1 VPFDSISQHRYGKTT
16 MATTRRALLSSGLA
30 LALAAPALR
39 RAAADPTA
47 RVALLH
53 VNDFHSKHEGVDA
66 GSAACRADRPCVGGS
81 ARLATALAEGRAA
94 IAAEGRAVLQLDAG
108 DQFMGSLFY
117 TAHHGLAEAAV
128 QRAIG
133 TEMMALGNHEFD
145 NGPGVLAGYA
155 AAVPFPLLSANL
167 DTSQEPLLAGR
178 IRPYTVLEKGGARIG
193 IIGLT
198 TETTPQGSSPGPT
211 LRFTDAAEAAE
222 RAIAEIR
229 AGGPA
234 TIVILSHLG
243 LGEDR
248 LLAANVAGIDL
259 IAGGHS
265 HTLLANGLAGA
276 AGPHP
281 TLVEGQDRSVR
292 IVQSGCHGRW
302 LGRLDL
308 DLGADGRI
316 AAHAGAVREI
326 TPDIVPD
333 AGVAAIVARYA
344 APLAEWR
351 ARPAGRLATP
361 LTIEGCRKGE
371 CAIGNLLADA
381 MLAAEPQ
388 AEIALTNGGGIRANL
403 PGGTVTW
410 GDVLSVLPFSNTLA
424 TLTIR
429 GGALQAALENGLSQ
443 LGTGAGRFPQFGGL
457 RVEYEAAAPVGQRI
471 RAISVRQGDRFVP
484 LEPDRAYRVVTNNFM
499 RQGGDGYAAL
509 RDDAL
514 EAYDNGPAMEDMLA
528 AYLAS
533 RPGLSVAV
541 EGRLVSR

>member
-1 VPFDSISQHRYGKTT
+1 
-16 MATTRRALLSSGLA
+16 MAATRRALLSSSLA
-30 LALAAPALR
+30 VVLAAPALR
-39 RAAADPTA
+39 RAAAEA
-47 RVALLH
+47 ASRLALLH

-66 GSAACRADRPCVGGS
+66 ASAACRADRPCIGGS

-94 IAAEGRAVLQLDAG
+94 IAADGRALLQLDAG

-133 TEMMALGNHEFD
+133 TQMMALGNHEFD

-167 DTSQEPLLAGR
+167 DTSREPSLDGR
-178 IRPYTVLEKGGARIG
+178 IQPHVVLDRGGARIG

-211 LRFTDAAEAAE
+211 LRFTDAFAAAE
-222 RAIAEIR
+222 RSIAAIR

-243 LGEDR
+243 LGVDR
-248 LLAANVAGIDL
+248 ALAAAVPGIDL

-281 TLVEGQDRSVR
+281 TQVEGRDRTVR

-333 AGVAAIVARYA
+333 PQVAAIVARYA

-351 ARPAGRLATP
+351 ARPVGRLAVP
-361 LTIEGCRKGE
+361 LSIELCREAE
-371 CAIGNLLADA
+371 CALGNLLADA

-388 AEIALTNGGGIRANL
+388 AEIALTNGGGLRANL
-403 PGGTVTW
+403 PGGIVSW
-410 GDVLSVLPFSNTLA
+410 GDVLSLVPFSNTLA
-424 TLTIR
+424 TLTLR
-429 GGALQAALENGLSQ
+429 GGALRAALENGLSQ
-443 LGTGAGRFPQFGGL
+443 LDRKGGRFPQVAGL
-457 RVEYEAAAPVGQRI
+457 RVGYEAAAPVGQRI
-471 RAISVRQGDRFVP
+471 RTIEVRQGDAFVP
-484 LEPDRAYRVVTNNFM
+484 LDPDRAYRIVTNNFL
-499 RQGGDGYAAL
+499 RQGGDGYAVL

-514 EAYDNGPAMEDMLA
+514 EAYDNGPALEDMLA
-528 AYLAS
+528 TYLDA

-541 EGRLVSR
+541 EERLLSR

>member
-1 VPFDSISQHRYGKTT
+1 MAVSRRAILSISL
-16 MATTRRALLSSGLA
+16 ATVLT
-30 LALAAPALR
+30 APAIR
-39 RAAADPTA
+39 RAAAEPTA
-47 RVALLH
+47 RLALLH
-53 VNDFHSKHEGVDA
+53 LNDFHSKHEGVDA
-66 GSAACRADRPCVGGS
+66 SSAACRAGRPCIGGS
-81 ARLATALAEGRAA
+81 ARLATALAQGRAA
-94 IAAEGRAVLQLDAG
+94 IAADGRAALQLDAG

-117 TAHHGLAEAAV
+117 TAHKGLAEAAV
-128 QRAIG
+128 QRATG
-133 TEMMALGNHEFD
+133 TEIMALGNHEFD
-145 NGPGVLAGYA
+145 NGPDVLAAYA

-167 DTSQEPLLAGR
+167 DTSQEPLLASR
-178 IRPYTVLEKGGARIG
+178 INSYTVLNKAGARIG

-222 RAIAEIR
+222 RAIAALR
-229 AGGPA
+229 AEGPT
-234 TIVILSHLG
+234 TILILSHLG
-243 LGEDR
+243 LEEDR
-248 LLAANVAGIDL
+248 KLAASVPGIDI

-281 TLVEGQDRSVR
+281 TLIEGRDRTVR

-308 DLGADGRI
+308 DLAADGRI
-316 AAHAGAVREI
+316 AAHAGEVREI
-326 TPDIVPD
+326 TPDIAPD
-333 AGVAAIVARYA
+333 EQVAAIVAGYA

-351 ARPAGRLATP
+351 ARPIGRLATP
-361 LTIEGCRKGE
+361 LTIEGCRDGE
-371 CAIGNLLADA
+371 CALGNLLADA

-388 AEIALTNGGGIRANL
+388 AEIALLNGGGIRANL
-403 PGGTVTW
+403 PDGTVTW

-443 LGTGAGRFPQFGGL
+443 LGSNAGRFPQVAGL
-457 RVEYEAAAPVGQRI
+457 RVEYEAAAPAGKRI
-471 RAISVRQGDRFVP
+471 RAISLRQGDRFVP
-484 LEPDRAYRVVTNNFM
+484 LEPDRAYRVVTHNFM

-514 EAYDNGPAMEDMLA
+514 DAYDNGPALEDMFA
-528 AYLAS
+528 AYLAA